1 MLFNSIEFFIFLPTV
16 YFLYWYLLKNNLDKQ
31 NLLLLFSSYFFYC
44 WWDWRFLSLIILS
57 TSVDYIIGLKI
68 YNSTNPD
75 TRLNYLKFSIF
86 INLMILVIFKYF
98 NFFIESFID
107 LFNVFSSHNSEMLT
121 LNIIL
126 PIGISFYTFQTM
138 SYTIDIYFKKL
149 KPTNNLICFA
159 CFVSFFP
166 QLVAG
171 PIERAKRL
179 LPQILNSRVYSKNN
193 LMSGLRLILWGMFN
207 KVVLA
212 DSLGGSVNIIFENY
226 NSMNG
231 GVLFLG
237 LVYFAFQ
244 TYCDFS
250 GYSYIAI
257 GTANLFGFNLIS
269 NFNYPFFSINPIDFW
284 KRWHISLSSWVQD
297 YLYNPMALYYLRK
310 KAGFLNKYKPHFFTM
325 IIIGF
330 WHGASWNFILF
341 GAYWGA
347 ITCIYINFKSHF
359 NKFNIPNLLSSLFV
373 FNISIIGF
381 LLFRSLTV
389 LDSFLYF
396 RRMITNIAIP
406 DQLYNGLI
414 FVVII
419 IILDLIHKDDDR
431 SSLTF
436 STIKAYF
443 NVKKIYFRKIV
454 YFLVLSLIFWSI
466 IIFLFKNNNQFI
478 YFQF

>member
-16 YFLYWYLLKNNLDKQ
+16 YILYWYLLNDKLNKQ
-31 NLLLLFSSYFFYC
+31 NLLLLCSSYFFYG

-57 TSVDYIIGLKI
+57 TSVDYMIGLKI
-68 YNSTNPD
+68 HNSNSPRA
-75 TRLNYLKFSIF
+75 RLNYLKCSIF
-86 INLMILVIFKYF
+86 VNLMILAIFKYF
-98 NFFIESFID
+98 NFFIDSFID
-107 LFNVFSSHNSEMLT
+107 LFNLFPFHDSETLT

-149 KPTNNLICFA
+149 QPTNSFICFA

-179 LPQILNSRVYSKNN
+179 LPQILNSRVYSKNS
-193 LMSGLRLILWGMFN
+193 LMLGLRLILWGMFN

-212 DSLGGSVNIIFENY
+212 DSLGNSVNIIFENY
-226 NSMNG
+226 NLMNG

-237 LVYFAFQ
+237 LIYFAFQ

-257 GTANLFGFNLIS
+257 GTASLFGFNLIS
-269 NFNYPFFSINPIDFW
+269 NFNYPFFSVNPIDFW

-297 YLYNPMALYYLRK
+297 YLYNPMALYYMRK
-310 KAGFLNKYKPHFFTM
+310 KSGFLNRYKPHFFTM
-325 IIIGF
+325 VIIGL

-341 GAYWGA
+341 GAYWGLV
-347 ITCIYINFKSHF
+347 TCIYINFKPYL
-359 NKFNIPNLLSSLFV
+359 NKFKIPKLLSSICV
-373 FNISIIGF
+373 FHISILGF
-381 LLFRSLTV
+381 LFFRNLTII
-389 LDSFLYF
+389 DSFLYF
-396 RRMITNIAIP
+396 RRMIFDLAIP

-414 FVVII
+414 LIVLII
-419 IILDLIHKDDDR
+419 IVDLFHKDDER

-436 STIKAYF
+436 PLIKEYF
-443 NVKKIYFRKIV
+443 NVKESYFVKIIYFLI
-454 YFLVLSLIFWSI
+454 LSLIFWTI